1 MDVLITPED
10 IKNLKV
16 ELEKCR
22 ECAELDNDIELAH
35 LEADDALLAVLA
47 KIDPEIPRL
56 FRAIPRW
63 YS

>member
-1 MDVLITPED
+1 MDMLITPED
-10 IKNLKV
+10 IKNLKAKLK
-16 ELEKCR
+16 ECR
-22 ECAELDNDIELAH
+22 EYAESDDEIEVAH
-35 LEADDALLAVLA
+35 IRADEALLAVLA

>member
-1 MDVLITPED
+1 MDMLITQED

-16 ELEKCR
+16 KLKECK
-22 ECAELDNDIELAH
+22 ECAESDDEIELAH
-35 LEADDALLAVLA
+35 FEADEALLAVLA